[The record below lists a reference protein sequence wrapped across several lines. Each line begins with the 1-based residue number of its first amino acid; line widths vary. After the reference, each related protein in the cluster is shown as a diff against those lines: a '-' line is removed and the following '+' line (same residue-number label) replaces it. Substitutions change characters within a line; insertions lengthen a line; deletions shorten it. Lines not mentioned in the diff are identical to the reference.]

1 MFHVV
6 STVLMQEFYI
16 LMRYGDSASSH
27 TAVLLSQAV
36 THLGI
41 AGLDHVRLLLQELS
55 YL

>member
-16 LMRYGDSASSH
+16 LMIESDSASSH
-27 TAVLLSQAV
+27 TAVFLYYLFIY
-36 THLGI
+36 LGI
-41 AGLDHVRLLLQELS
+41 YGLSHVSLLQQELS